1 MGPIATVTHVGDGKF
16 DASTASGHT
25 VRVEG
30 GEKETGPGPME
41 LVLVALGSCSAVTVV
56 EFLNKMRQPFTSL
69 EVEVSG
75 ERAEKPPRVW
85 TKIHMRYLV
94 GGDCD
99 HPRVERAIELTE
111 TKYCSVYTMLEKTAA
126 MSHTIEFV

>member
-1 MGPIATVTHVGDGKF
+1 METIATLTHVGDGKF

-30 GEKETGPGPME
+30 GAKETGPGPME

-56 EFLNKMRQPFTSL
+56 EFLNKMRQPLTSL

-75 ERAEKPPRVW
+75 ERADSPPKVY
-85 TKIHMRYLV
+85 TKIHLRYLV
-94 GGDCD
+94 GGECD
-99 HPRVERAIELTE
+99 QGRVERAIELTE
-111 TKYCSVYTMLEKTAA
+111 TKYCSVYTMLEKTAE
-126 MSHTIEFV
+126 MSHTIEFA

>member
-1 MGPIATVTHVGDGKF
+1 METIATLTHVGDGKF

-25 VRVEG
+25 FRVEG
-30 GEKETGPGPME
+30 GVKETGPGPME

-69 EVEVSG
+69 EVQVSG
-75 ERAEKPPRVW
+75 ERAEKPP
-85 TKIHMRYLV
+85 KIYTDIHISYLV
-94 GGDCD
+94 GGECD
-99 HPRVERAIELTE
+99 HGRVERAIELTE
-111 TKYCSVYTMLEKTAA
+111 TKYCSVYTMLEKTAE

>member
-1 MGPIATVTHVGDGKF
+1 MAPIATVTHVGDGKF
-16 DASTASGHT
+16 DTSTASGHT

-30 GEKETGPGPME
+30 REKETGPGPME

-75 ERAEKPPRVW
+75 ERAEKPPTVS
-85 TKIHMRYLV
+85 TEIHMRYLV

-99 HPRVERAIELTE
+99 RARVERAIELTE

-126 MSHTIEFV
+126 MSHTVEFV

>member
-1 MGPIATVTHVGDGKF
+1 MDTIATVTHVGEGKF
-16 DASTASGHT
+16 DTATASGHT

-30 GEKETGPGPME
+30 GAKETGPGPME

-75 ERAEKPPRVW
+75 ERAESAPKVY
-85 TKIHMRYLV
+85 TNIHMRYLV

-99 HPRVERAIELTE
+99 HARVERAIELTE
-111 TKYCSVYTMLEKTAA
+111 TKYCSVFTMLEKTAE